1 MNEFSAV
8 LGNTIADH
16 QYIKKGREPF
26 PGTRDVTETTTPGP
40 FAPGKGSQ
48 PLMPMRLEQES

>member
-1 MNEFSAV
+1 MNEFPAV
-8 LGNTIADH
+8 LGNTIIDTS
-16 QYIKKGREPF
+16 KKGREPF